1 MDHGQSPQ
9 AWALPAMMKLQLHY
23 SKLRILKERM
33 LVLIAAILSLTSLAL
48 TRKGLEKAIETLQSQ
63 ELSMHRGQG
72 MLFITRNS
80 KKNQV
85 PRSLQPSIC

>member
-1 MDHGQSPQ
+1 
-9 AWALPAMMKLQLHY
+9 MMKLQLHY